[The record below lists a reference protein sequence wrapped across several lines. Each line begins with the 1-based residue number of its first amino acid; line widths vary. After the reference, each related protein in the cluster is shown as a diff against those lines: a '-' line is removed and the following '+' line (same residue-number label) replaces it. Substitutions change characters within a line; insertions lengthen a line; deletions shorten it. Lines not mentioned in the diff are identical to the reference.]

1 MTIELGNRLAEL
13 RKKHGL
19 SQEELADQ
27 LGVSRQA
34 VSKWE
39 RGEASP
45 DTDNLIELAR
55 IYGISLD
62 ELLGLKK
69 EEEEKP
75 ENDSINVHI
84 SSDEGDI
91 RVSGKAHIKD
101 EDGNE
106 VHIDSDGIHIV
117 DEDGS
122 EVHVTNKGVQIKDE
136 EGEHHYAKVSVLH
149 DRRHRIN
156 AIVSLLTTFGVVIAY
171 ILLGSLAGLWGQA
184 WTLFLLIPLVP
195 TLAEAIILKN
205 ANIFAYPIFLAFI
218 YLTLCVWV
226 LPACN
231 VAPMWHP
238 LWVMFLT
245 IPIYYGV
252 CNFIKPKTVVVA
264 GNDQD

>member
-13 RKKHGL
+13 RKQHGL

-69 EEEEKP
+69 DEPKEDKGGNEGV
-75 ENDSINVHI
+75 NIHI
-84 SSDEGDI
+84 SGKGSFKDDE
-91 RVSGKAHIKD
+91 
-101 EDGNE
+101 GNE
-106 VHIDSDGIHIV
+106 VNLDDSGIHIK

-122 EVHVTNKGVQIKDE
+122 EVHITGKGVQVIDE
-136 EGEHHYAKVSVLH
+136 EGEHKNVKVTFIR
-149 DRRHRIN
+149 DRKQRIN
-156 AIVSLLTTFGVVIAY
+156 ALISLLTTFGVVIAY
-171 ILLGSLAGLWGQA
+171 ILLGALLGLWGQA
-184 WTLFLLIPLVP
+184 WVLFLLLPIVP
-195 TLAEAIILKN
+195 SLTEAIIFRN
-205 ANIFAYPIFLAFI
+205 GNIFAYPIFLAFL
-218 YLTLCVWV
+218 YLLLNVWV

-231 VAPMWHP
+231 VAAMWHP

-245 IPIYYGV
+245 IPVYYGV
-252 CNFIKPKTVVVA
+252 CNFIRPKR
-264 GNDQD
+264 D

>member
-13 RKKHGL
+13 RKQHGL

-34 VSKWE
+34 ISKWE

-69 EEEEKP
+69 AEEPK
-75 ENDSINVHI
+75 DDGINVHV
-84 SSDEGDI
+84 STNEGDVH
-91 RVSGKAHIKD
+91 VSGKAHVVD

-106 VHIDSDGIHIV
+106 VHIDSDGIHIK
-117 DEDGS
+117 DEDGQ
-122 EVHVTNKGVQIKDE
+122 EVHVTKKGIQIKDE
-136 EGEHHYAKVSVLH
+136 EGEHRHVKVSVIK
-149 DRRHRIN
+149 DRKHRIN
-156 AIVSLLTTFGVVIAY
+156 ALVSLVTTFGVIIAY
-171 ILLGSLAGLWGQA
+171 ILLGTILNLWGQA

-195 TLAEAIILKN
+195 TLAEAIIFKN
-205 ANIFAYPIFLAFI
+205 GNIFAYPIFVAFI
-218 YLTLCVWV
+218 YLTLCAWV
-226 LPACN
+226 LPEFGIN
-231 VAPMWHP
+231 MWHP

-245 IPIYYGV
+245 VPVYYGV
-252 CNFIKPKTVVVA
+252 CNFIKPKTVIT
-264 GNDQD
+264 NEDED

>member
-13 RKKHGL
+13 RKQHGL

-69 EEEEKP
+69 EDSD
-75 ENDSINVHI
+75 NDNINVHV
-84 SSDEGDI
+84 STDDADI
-91 RVSGKAHIKD
+91 HVSGTAHIVDD
-101 EDGNE
+101 EDE
-106 VHIDSDGIHIV
+106 VHIDNSGIHIK
-117 DEDGS
+117 DGDGS
-122 EVHVTNKGVQIKDE
+122 EVHITKGGINIKDE
-136 EGEHHYAKVSVLH
+136 EGETRHVKVQVMK
-149 DRRHRIN
+149 DRKQRIN
-156 AIVSLLTTFGVVIAY
+156 ALVSLLTTIGVVITY

-184 WTLFLLIPLVP
+184 WTLFLLLPVVP
-195 TLAEAIILKN
+195 TLAEAIIFKN
-205 ANIFAYPIFLAFI
+205 GNIFAYPIFVAFV
-218 YLTLCVWV
+218 YLTLCAWV
-226 LPACN
+226 LPA
-231 VAPMWHP
+231 VGAPLMWHP

-245 IPIYYGV
+245 VPVYYGV
-252 CNFIKPKTVVVA
+252 CNFIKARELTR
-264 GNDQD
+264 

>member
-13 RKKHGL
+13 RKQHGL

-55 IYGISLD
+55 IYGMSLD

-69 EEEEKP
+69 DDKS
-75 ENDSINVHI
+75 DDGVNVHI
-84 SSDEGDI
+84 STDDNDVHI
-91 RVSGKAHIKD
+91 SGKGHFKD

-106 VHIDSDGIHIV
+106 VHLGSEGIHIK
-117 DEDGS
+117 DENGA
-122 EVHVTNKGVQIKDE
+122 EVHITNKGIQIKDE
-136 EGEHHYAKVSVLH
+136 EGEHRHVKVSVI
-149 DRRHRIN
+149 RERKHRIN
-156 AIVSLLTTFGVVIAY
+156 ALVSLITTFGVIIAY
-171 ILLGSLAGLWGQA
+171 ILLGTLANLWGQA

-195 TLAEAIILKN
+195 TLAEAIIFRN
-205 ANIFAYPIFLAFI
+205 GNIFAYPIFVAFV
-218 YLTLCVWV
+218 YLTLCAWI
-226 LPACN
+226 LPEFGIT
-231 VAPMWHP
+231 MWHP

-245 IPIYYGV
+245 VPVYYGV
-252 CNFIKPKTVVVA
+252 CNFIKPKSIVRE
-264 GNDQD
+264 DDED